1 MIDLMENVVN
11 NVYEEQTEENAWL
24 GKRFEH
30 IDLLKND
37 SVGKVGERFLNT
49 TCEKL
54 GIPVDYDEDKILE
67 DGTYDILMNIK
78 KVEVKT
84 ARLGKDGKTFQHE
97 NLRED
102 EDCDVYAFVDIT
114 PEDLYLTF
122 IDKKT
127 LNFKVRHPVIGRKPH
142 WRRKTGNQYKWDF
155 SMSTLKK
162 STDAGL
168 TLKITPD
175 LAPEELKSFMLEHL

>member
-1 MIDLMENVVN
+1 MIDLMESVVN
-11 NVYEEQTEENAWL
+11 NVHEEQTEENAWL

-37 SVGKVGERFLNT
+37 SVGKAGERYLNAV
-49 TCEKL
+49 CKEL
-54 GIPVDYDEDKILE
+54 GIPVAYEEDRILE
-67 DGTYDILMNIK
+67 DGTYDILMNVK
-78 KVEVKT
+78 KVEAKT
-84 ARLGKDGKTFQHE
+84 ARLGKGGSFQHE

-127 LNFKVRHPVIGRKPH
+127 LNFKVRHPIIGRKPH

-155 SMSTLKK
+155 SLLTLKK

-175 LAPEELKSFMLEHL
+175 LEPERLKSFILGHL